1 MSETG
6 AQRDGTGG
14 SRKAL
19 WLLLLPAVLYCAAPV
34 VADRIEPRVFGVPF
48 LLAWVVMAT
57 VLSPLIIWAAAR
69 RDPLYRSGAS
79 EPIPA
84 DRQDGEDGQDKPGA
98 SDTEGT
104 A

>member
-1 MSETG
+1 MSDTG
-6 AQRDGTGG
+6 AERDGTGG

-19 WLLLLPAVLYCAAPV
+19 WLLLLPGMLYCAAPV

-69 RDPLYRSGAS
+69 RDPLYRSDAP

-84 DRQDGEDGQDKPGA
+84 DRQDGEHGPEAPG
-98 SDTEGT
+98 TEG
-104 A
+104 AA